1 MKPTTQAK
9 TFNQLCNQLE
19 AMEQILASVMAGAA
33 DLGINRS
40 RAKYARDDDPNL
52 GEALANLRLAL
63 KEASSVAIDANTEV
77 YRAKVR
83 ERNGKYSYL
92 RTEYS
97 ARKATCSSEQAR
109 LMRIA
114 EGRRQAVQFEAER
127 EAHRKQAEEDIRSTQ
142 EEIAAFHAARA
153 IELEDLHRRAR
164 ERANQ
169 YPAWVRPDGCCDEVD
184 DIDHID
190 PLPTVQK
197 PHMLAA

>member
-9 TFNQLCNQLE
+9 TINQLCNQLE

-40 RAKYARDDDPNL
+40 RAKYARADEVNL
-52 GEALANLRLAL
+52 GEALSNICWALRDAN
-63 KEASSVAIDANTEV
+63 SIAISANTEV

-97 ARKATCSSEQAR
+97 ARKATCPSEQAR

-114 EGRRQAVQFEAER
+114 EGRRQAVEYEALQ
-127 EAHRKQAEEDIRSTQ
+127 EANRKQAEENIRATQ
-142 EEIAAFHAARA
+142 EQLAAVRAARA
-153 IELEDLHRRAR
+153 AESERLDRQAQDRAT
-164 ERANQ
+164 Q
-169 YPAWVRPDGCCDEVD
+169 FPAWVQPDGCCDEVD
-184 DIDHID
+184 DIDWID
-190 PLPTVQK
+190 PLPPVQ
-197 PHMLAA
+197 